1 MASLYVDSAGRV
13 MGYNPNGMAGNSGW
27 VQITEEAITQVT
39 GMEPGAFGNSLM
51 DEQSAARWKLVEGVL
66 VARSAAEMSADHT
79 PATETPSQTEKL
91 EAQVMYTALLTD
103 TLLESEE

>member
-13 MGYNPNGMAGNSGW
+13 MGYNHNGMAGNSGW
-27 VQITEEAITQVT
+27 VQVTEEAIRQVA
-39 GMEPGAFGNSLM
+39 GMEPGTFGNSLM
-51 DEQSAARWKLVEGVL
+51 DEQSAARWKLVEGVI
-66 VARSAAEMSADHT
+66 VARSTDEMSTDHT
-79 PATETPSQTEKL
+79 PTAETPSQTDKL